1 MSDEE
6 LLQRYLDYQNERRRS
21 EFLLNMI
28 HLICVGM
35 FVFGALGFYIW
46 LVIS

>member
-1 MSDEE
+1 MTDEE
-6 LLQRYLDYQNERRRS
+6 LIQRYLDYQNERRRS

-28 HLICVGM
+28 HIICVLV
-35 FVFGALGFYIW
+35 FVFGALGYYIW